1 MSTSDGESEH
11 SRKETM
17 EARLHKSD
25 MELENQNE
33 EDSKPKSPKKK
44 WTRYTPQER
53 NNVSYYNLEK
63 SKPTNGI
70 KTLHFRA

>member
-33 EDSKPKSPKKK
+33 EDSKPKSPKKMNQVH
-44 WTRYTPQER
+44 TSRER
-53 NNVSYYNLEK
+53 
-63 SKPTNGI
+63 
-70 KTLHFRA
+70 